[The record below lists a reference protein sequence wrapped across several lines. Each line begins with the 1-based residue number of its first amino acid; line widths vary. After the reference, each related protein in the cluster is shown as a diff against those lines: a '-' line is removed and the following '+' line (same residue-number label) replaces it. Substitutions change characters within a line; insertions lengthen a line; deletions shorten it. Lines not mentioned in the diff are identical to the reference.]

1 MFPFFRKTR
10 KKLADNNQFLKY
22 SGYAVGEI
30 LLVVIGILIALQ
42 VNNLNEKRKER
53 RQTRKYLVNFSQELE
68 KDISM
73 IKVVQ
78 FQAEQIRLRI
88 NHLSSMASNTND
100 GAISNLDVVCLTW
113 LNIYRPY
120 SWNRSTLE
128 ELKSSGGLKLIE
140 NSELSNKIVS
150 YDAFTHHLDED
161 YNTDKVLADEALS
174 MLSNIINYKYPNGDE
189 LYELLRV
196 TSNKGN
202 LDNIFSSKEYI
213 KSKSYNLQ
221 FISNDYLT
229 LNSAVNNF
237 IRLSFNLKIRTK
249 IELPQLIG
257 ETNELNNI
265 IKAEL
270 DYQNF

>member
-1 MFPFFRKTR
+1 MIPFFRKIR

-22 SGYAVGEI
+22 SRYAVGEI

-42 VNNLNEKRKER
+42 FNNLNEQMKEQ

-88 NHLSSMASNTND
+88 NNLSSMASNTND

-128 ELKSSGGLKLIE
+128 ELKSSGGLKLIK
-140 NSELSNKIVS
+140 NTELSNKIVS
-150 YDAFTHHLDED
+150 YDAITHHLDED
-161 YNTDKVLADEALS
+161 YNTDKVLS
-174 MLSNIINYKYPNGDE
+174 
-189 LYELLRV
+189 
-196 TSNKGN
+196 
-202 LDNIFSSKEYI
+202 
-213 KSKSYNLQ
+213 
-221 FISNDYLT
+221 
-229 LNSAVNNF
+229 
-237 IRLSFNLKIRTK
+237 
-249 IELPQLIG
+249 
-257 ETNELNNI
+257 
-265 IKAEL
+265 
-270 DYQNF
+270 